1 VTIGGRVADV
11 TAGNRFIGR
20 AAVSGGT
27 SQIEIRAIDPNGN
40 IRTNTYEISQSGSS
54 VSSTFDANGN
64 LTSDGIRTFEWD
76 AQDRLIGV
84 VEGTERAEFF
94 YDARNQRSSI
104 VRKSSGVVIHEEKLI
119 WCDGALCEQR
129 AANGT
134 AVVRRLFGQGEQIG
148 SAEIFYSADH
158 LGSPVEVTDD
168 TGASVAS
175 YAFDPWGR
183 RTLADGSDVTD
194 IGYTRHRW
202 EPRAQEWS
210 AMRRQYDPARARW
223 SSEDPAGLVDGPN
236 RYAYVT
242 NNPLMRVDPF
252 GLCKCDA
259 PCKSGSWQMDGASIE
274 GGSFGVTFSAGKSRI
289 RCAGAPGV
297 ARWATVYCATFGIY
311 ASAGANVQVQYA
323 GAAVTGPCKPE
334 DLKEFRTSGWIA
346 SSPVGSVGGSGFN
359 LESFGFGLSVGGGVA
374 IVKCRVVPS

>member
-1 VTIGGRVADV
+1 MNRLVSQAPGGFLRFEGTLNEPATVTIGGRVADV

-148 SAEIFYSADH
+148 SAEIFIPQII
-158 LGSPVEVTDD
+158 LG
-168 TGASVAS
+168 
-175 YAFDPWGR
+175 
-183 RTLADGSDVTD
+183 
-194 IGYTRHRW
+194 
-202 EPRAQEWS
+202 
-210 AMRRQYDPARARW
+210 
-223 SSEDPAGLVDGPN
+223 
-236 RYAYVT
+236 
-242 NNPLMRVDPF
+242 
-252 GLCKCDA
+252 
-259 PCKSGSWQMDGASIE
+259 
-274 GGSFGVTFSAGKSRI
+274 
-289 RCAGAPGV
+289 
-297 ARWATVYCATFGIY
+297 
-311 ASAGANVQVQYA
+311 
-323 GAAVTGPCKPE
+323 
-334 DLKEFRTSGWIA
+334 
-346 SSPVGSVGGSGFN
+346 
-359 LESFGFGLSVGGGVA
+359 
-374 IVKCRVVPS
+374 VP